1 MFWELKAMIR
11 ISPAAAAA
19 AAAMAAC
26 LCVAS
31 AATAADALTSCY
43 KKSETT
49 VEVQACLKEELE
61 VVKKRYDDVVER
73 VMDNAREL
81 DRVQKKKT
89 AANAFTEANKAFE
102 KFVDAECG
110 WINASYGSGT
120 GAGNAKLA
128 CRINLMRLRT
138 GAMDAQFLTPNN

>member
-1 MFWELKAMIR
+1 MTR
-11 ISPAAAAA
+11 ISLAAVAA

-26 LCVAS
+26 LCVAEGAS
-31 AATAADALTSCY
+31 AADALTSCY

-49 VEVQACLKEELE
+49 IEVHACLKEELK
-61 VVKKRYDDVVER
+61 VVKKHYDDVVER

-89 AANAFTEANKAFE
+89 AAKAFAEANRDFE

-110 WINASYGSGT
+110 WINTSHSSGT
-120 GAGNAKLA
+120 GAGNAELA

-138 GAMDAQFLTPNN
+138 GALDAQFLTPND